1 MRSNTASLNLIKL
14 QVYPL
19 EIKKNTYFF
28 KERHSFYFDSG
39 EDKVKKKK
47 ISFVDNISRLS
58 LQMTILAWLNN
69 QIISIL
75 QS

>member
-19 EIKKNTYFF
+19 EIKKNAYFF

-47 ISFVDNISRLS
+47 KKISFVDNISLVSLS
-58 LQMTILAWLNN
+58 K
-69 QIISIL
+69 
-75 QS
+75 

>member
-19 EIKKNTYFF
+19 EIKKNAYFF

-47 ISFVDNISRLS
+47 
-58 LQMTILAWLNN
+58 N
-69 QIISIL
+69 QFC
-75 QS
+75 